1 MQFTIY
7 GYKRIHENICIASF
21 ENYSINHTS
30 VDLIAV
36 AAKSR
41 YNLRSRNAALLV
53 LANAQCLPTD
63 LVTEPFSRWLPNCVN
78 CVNSLPAETRNI
90 QSLTSFKTALKT
102 YFLKIAFN

>member
-7 GYKRIHENICIASF
+7 GYERMYKKICIACF
-21 ENYSINHTS
+21 ENYSVNHTS
-30 VDLIAV
+30 VDIIAV

-41 YNLRSRNAALLV
+41 YNLRSRNATLLV
-53 LANAQCLPTD
+53 PANACCLPTD
-63 LVTEPFSRWLPNCVN
+63 LVTEPFSRQLPNCVN